1 MVDLESMSEE
11 KLQAL
16 QRTKNKKV
24 NDLRA
29 AGKYPEAKK
38 LREEVLEIARV
49 RSIKQEERSQSY
61 YRIAEEAN
69 DATSAEIQAEAA
81 AAIVEAE
88 KLMGG

>member
-11 KLQAL
+11 KLQIL

-24 NDLRA
+24 TELRA
-29 AGKYPEAKK
+29 AGKYAEATK
-38 LREEVLEIARV
+38 LREEVLEIAKV
-49 RSIKQEERSQSY
+49 RSRKQEERFASY
-61 YRIAEEAN
+61 MKIAEEAN
-69 DATSAEIQAEAA
+69 DTSSAEIQAEAA

>member
-29 AGKYPEAKK
+29 AGKYLEAKK

-49 RSIKQEERSQSY
+49 RSIKQEERSQNY

-69 DATSAEIQAEAA
+69 DASSAEIQAEAA

-88 KLMGG
+88 KLIGG

>member
-11 KLQAL
+11 KLQIL

-24 NDLRA
+24 NELRA
-29 AGKYPEAKK
+29 AGKYAEATK
-38 LREEVLEIARV
+38 LREEVLEIAKV
-49 RSIKQEERSQSY
+49 RSRKQEERFASY
-61 YRIAEEAN
+61 MKIAEEAN
-69 DATSAEIQAEAA
+69 DASSAEIQAEAA